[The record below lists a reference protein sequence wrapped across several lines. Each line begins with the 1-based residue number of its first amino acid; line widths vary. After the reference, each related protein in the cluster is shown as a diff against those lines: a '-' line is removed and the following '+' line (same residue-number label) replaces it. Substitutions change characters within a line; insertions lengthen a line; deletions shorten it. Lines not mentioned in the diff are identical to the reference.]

1 MEKFPND
8 EVSTT
13 WIPQSI
19 LRNPMWNIVLL
30 ALAWAFTLTTSTL
43 LTTIGPLSAQ
53 NLGASDSLSA
63 FTVGIFLIGA
73 AVSSVPSAQ
82 LFEKFGRFYGFSFG
96 CLCQCIGSA
105 FGATAM
111 TYEKL
116 ELIYIGCFFVGLG
129 QGLGQFYRFSAVEV
143 TPDHLKSRAITYVLS
158 GGIIAAFL
166 GPTSANSTAK
176 LAGHEFVG
184 SYLTMAVIG
193 VANEITIAL
202 VNFESTTKLHHAQL
216 VASSISI
223 RRPIMAII
231 KQPMFVISCSVATI
245 AHTMMV
251 ILMSNVTLAMKS
263 DDYSLAATSLVMEL
277 HFFAMFA
284 PGFFTGRMI
293 GLYGSFIVA
302 AVGGVIFLGSAVV
315 FLIGTAEWNYIVGMI
330 LLGIGWNF
338 SFSAGTVML
347 TESYL
352 VSI

>member
-1 MEKFPND
+1 ME
-8 EVSTT
+8 
-13 WIPQSI
+13 
-19 LRNPMWNIVLL
+19 
-30 ALAWAFTLTTSTL
+30 
-43 LTTIGPLSAQ
+43 
-53 NLGASDSLSA
+53 
-63 FTVGIFLIGA
+63 
-73 AVSSVPSAQ
+73 
-82 LFEKFGRFYGFSFG
+82 
-96 CLCQCIGSA
+96 
-105 FGATAM
+105 
-111 TYEKL
+111 
-116 ELIYIGCFFVGLG
+116 
-129 QGLGQFYRFSAVEV
+129 
-143 TPDHLKSRAITYVLS
+143 
-158 GGIIAAFL
+158 
-166 GPTSANSTAK
+166 
-176 LAGHEFVG
+176 
-184 SYLTMAVIG
+184 
-193 VANEITIAL
+193 
-202 VNFESTTKLHHAQL
+202 
-216 VASSISI
+216 
-223 RRPIMAII
+223 II

-302 AVGGVIFLGSAVV
+302 AVGGVVFLGSAVV